1 MCLVEEPLC
10 AAFGAGVE
18 PQQPNGAFVINIGG
32 GTTDMAVVS
41 QGSMSQ
47 CETVKVAGNA
57 FDDEIVRHL
66 KDNHSVL
73 IGVRTAEEIKKQIG
87 GAVPRETQVTMNV
100 NGRSSVTGL
109 PRTVE
114 VTSEEIYDCLK
125 PLLAEITAAAQIM
138 FERTSP
144 QLIADITVSK
154 VILTGGSAQ
163 LYGMDE
169 LFKRALG
176 LDVEVYPMPDLCV
189 GKGATVALNNM
200 HILDNYGYRYKT
212 KEEVRIK

>member
-1 MCLVEEPLC
+1 
-10 AAFGAGVE
+10 
-18 PQQPNGAFVINIGG
+18 
-32 GTTDMAVVS
+32 
-41 QGSMSQ
+41 
-47 CETVKVAGNA
+47 
-57 FDDEIVRHL
+57 
-66 KDNHSVL
+66 
-73 IGVRTAEEIKKQIG
+73 
-87 GAVPRETQVTMNV
+87 
-100 NGRSSVTGL
+100 
-109 PRTVE
+109 
-114 VTSEEIYDCLK
+114 
-125 PLLAEITAAAQIM
+125 M

-144 QLIADITVSK
+144 QLVADITVSK

-169 LFKRALG
+169 MFKKELG